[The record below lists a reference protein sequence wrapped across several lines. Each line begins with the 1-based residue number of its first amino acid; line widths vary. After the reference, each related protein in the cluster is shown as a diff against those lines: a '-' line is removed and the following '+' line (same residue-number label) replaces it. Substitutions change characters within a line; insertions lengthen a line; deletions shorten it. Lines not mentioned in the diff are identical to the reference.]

1 MTTQSPEQIR
11 LDIEKTRA
19 ELATDV
25 DTLRE
30 KVSPSGIAHRR
41 TQAVKGRLT
50 AAKDKVMGSTGSAT
64 SSPSSTGSQLSEKA
78 SEAPTTMKQQT
89 QGNPLAAGLI
99 AFGAGW
105 LISSLIPAS
114 QKEQQI
120 TLEAKDKASEHSD
133 TLTAPLKEAAQGARD
148 NLEGPARDAA
158 DSVRS
163 SASDAAATVK
173 SQTQSATQEV
183 KNS

>member
-11 LDIEKTRA
+11 RDIEITRA
-19 ELATDV
+19 ELASDV

-41 TQAVKGRLT
+41 TRAVKGRLS

-64 SSPSSTGSQLSEKA
+64 SSLSSTGSHLTGKA

-89 QGNPLAAGLI
+89 QGNPLAAGLV
-99 AFGAGW
+99 AFGVGW
-105 LISSLIPAS
+105 LVSSLIPAS
-114 QKEQQI
+114 QKEQQV
-120 TLEAKDKASEHSD
+120 TLEAKDRVSD
-133 TLTAPLKEAAQGARD
+133 HRDALTAPLKEAAQDAKE
-148 NLEGPARDAA
+148 NLAGPVREAA
-158 DSVRS
+158 DSVKS
-163 SASDAAATVK
+163 TASDAATTVK
-173 SQTQSATQEV
+173 SDAQSATQEV